1 MRGSDPQPAFTVSS
15 DVRNLPSQWQA
26 ILSPRRLPGVRHG
39 YASSIVTVAPVAF
52 TASTIDAIVRGM
64 N

>member
-1 MRGSDPQPAFTVSS
+1 MRGSDPQPAFAVPS
-15 DVRNLPSQWQA
+15 DIRNLPRVAGNTESA
-26 ILSPRRLPGVRHG
+26 PTAGCVRHG